1 MKALENYGYITHIV
15 CVGDSLQKIAVK
27 YGISDW
33 REIAY
38 INDLQYP
45 YIDDDITSPMQV
57 GNTYVSGESART
69 IDSSKVA
76 KVGDSLLIPSFNYTT
91 APAYSQVN
99 QEELE
104 KLAYGSDLDIYGY
117 DYMNEQVMDLSEKG
131 ELSETSSGD
140 IRLAEGVR
148 NLRQQLL
155 IELSTPLGALIL
167 HPDFGSTIREM
178 NGMKTT
184 KQTLTKIALEAQRV
198 ILKNFRVSGIKD
210 MEVTKVDTA
219 SRIKCT
225 IVPISPYSAFTFDE
239 TIE

>member
-1 MKALENYGYITHIV
+1 MKALENYGYITHII

-155 IELSTPLGALIL
+155 IELSTPL
-167 HPDFGSTIREM
+167 EM

-219 SRIKCT
+219 SRIKCI